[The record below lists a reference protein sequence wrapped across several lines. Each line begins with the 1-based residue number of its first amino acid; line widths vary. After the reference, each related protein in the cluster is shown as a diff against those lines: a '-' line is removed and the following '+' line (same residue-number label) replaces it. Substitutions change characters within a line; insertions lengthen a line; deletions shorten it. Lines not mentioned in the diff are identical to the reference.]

1 MVGKKNGFWC
11 YKDLCFVSAK
21 ALAGFVPLSLLIF
34 LFIYFL
40 TRKMGIE
47 NLPGS
52 VVRINRHSAV
62 GTAGA
67 APSTAQAACTLSP
80 MVNPTHASRLGH
92 GLADHHQSIGF
103 DFLFLGL

>member
-1 MVGKKNGFWC
+1 MRHQFPRV
-11 YKDLCFVSAK
+11 L
-21 ALAGFVPLSLLIF
+21 LASLVIFESYLLSRRFSL
-34 LFIYFL
+34 L

-67 APSTAQAACTLSP
+67 APSTAQAVCTLSP
-80 MVNPTHASRLGH
+80 MVNPTHASRLGRWTC
-92 GLADHHQSIGF
+92 
-103 DFLFLGL
+103 